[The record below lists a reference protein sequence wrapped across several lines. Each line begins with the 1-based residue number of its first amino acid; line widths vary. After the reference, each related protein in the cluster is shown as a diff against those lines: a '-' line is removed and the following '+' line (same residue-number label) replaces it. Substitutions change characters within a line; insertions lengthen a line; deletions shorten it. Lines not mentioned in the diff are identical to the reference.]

1 MIELPVLP
9 DTNGEAILL
18 ESYLAERNNLMSAN
32 DLPAFV
38 KRWKT
43 LFVLSLEK
51 TSEESKVYLQQLIDN
66 TFDVEDT
73 WLYMQ
78 EGPFD
83 QLNAGIHILL
93 PPSLLFAYLCAVE
106 YGVSLDIAFIQ
117 MFRLR
122 ELF

>member
-9 DTNGEAILL
+9 DTNGGAILL

-43 LFVLSLEK
+43 LFVLSLER
-51 TSEESKVYLQQLIDN
+51 TSEESEVYLQQLIDN

-83 QLNAGIHILL
+83 QLNAGSHILV
-93 PPSLLFAYLCAVE
+93 PPSLLFANLCAVKS
-106 YGVSLDIAFIQ
+106 GMSLDIAFIQ
-117 MFRLR
+117 LYNLQ